1 MAKRARIRYANK
13 TDIKKPH
20 ERITHVGG
28 VNPDGKRW
36 KRSIDEV
43 VRDIESAEWEFYV
56 EENGRRVGVVRATH
70 NGHKHIKTTADD
82 IQPDN
87 VLPLL
92 AECPV

>member
-28 VNPDGKRW
+28 VNPDGKPW

-70 NGHKHIKTTADD
+70 NTSTSRRRPTTFN
-82 IQPDN
+82 QTMFSRS
-87 VLPLL
+87 
-92 AECPV
+92 

>member
-13 TDIKKPH
+13 TDQKNPH

-28 VNPDGKRW
+28 VNPDGKPW
-36 KRSIDEV
+36 KRSIDQV
-43 VRDIESAEWEFYV
+43 VKDIESAEWEFYV
-56 EENGRRVGVVRATH
+56 EENGRRVGVVWTTH
-70 NGHKHIKTTADD
+70 NGHKYIKTTADD

-92 AECPV
+92 AECPE

>member
-13 TDIKKPH
+13 TDRKNPD

-28 VNPDGKRW
+28 VNPDGKPW
-36 KRSIDEV
+36 KRSIEQV
-43 VRDIESAEWEFYV
+43 VKDIESAEWEFYV
-56 EENGRRVGVVRATH
+56 EENGRRVGVVWATH
-70 NGHKHIKTTADD
+70 NGHKYIKTTADD

-92 AECPV
+92 AECPG